1 MKPLR
6 MSNEG
11 PRVRS
16 RLGWLGT
23 VSATVL
29 MGLSQPAVAA
39 GSWVAQVQGVRVTM
53 AEREVRSA
61 PLVAPTAVPGD
72 ATLAEVSWRYRLP
85 PGEAVRA
92 WLCQGEACTA
102 LSGERGTTRAFS
114 GGRVHDPLHFRFA
127 LRPGHKRMVQVQGL
141 QLIAHYR

>member
-1 MKPLR
+1 M
-6 MSNEG
+6 
-11 PRVRS
+11 
-16 RLGWLGT
+16 
-23 VSATVL
+23 A
-29 MGLSQPAVAA
+29 LSQPTEAA
-39 GSWVAQVQGVRVTM
+39 GSWVAEVQGVRVTM

-114 GGRVHDPLHFRFA
+114 GGRVHEPLHFRFA
-127 LRPGHKRMVQVQGL
+127 LMPGHKRMIQVQGL
-141 QLIAHYR
+141 QLIANYH

>member
-1 MKPLR
+1 
-6 MSNEG
+6 MSG
-11 PRVRS
+11 RR
-16 RLGWLGT
+16 RLGWLGGL
-23 VSATVL
+23 SALAV
-29 MGLSQPAVAA
+29 MALSQPTEAA
-39 GSWVAQVQGVRVTM
+39 GSWVAEVQGVRVTM

-114 GGRVHDPLHFRFA
+114 GGRVHEPLHFRFA
-127 LRPGHKRMVQVQGL
+127 LRPGHKRMIQVQGL
-141 QLIAHYR
+141 QLIANYR

>member
-1 MKPLR
+1 M
-6 MSNEG
+6 
-11 PRVRS
+11 
-16 RLGWLGT
+16 
-23 VSATVL
+23 A
-29 MGLSQPAVAA
+29 LSQPTEAA
-39 GSWVAQVQGVRVTM
+39 GSWVAEVQGVRVTM

-61 PLVAPTAVPGD
+61 PLLAPAAVPGD
-72 ATLAEVSWRYRLP
+72 ATLAEVSWQYRVA

-92 WLCQGEACTA
+92 WLCQGENCTA
-102 LSGERGTTRAFS
+102 LSGERGSTRAFS

>member
-1 MKPLR
+1 
-6 MSNEG
+6 MSG
-11 PRVRS
+11 RR
-16 RLGWLGT
+16 RLGWLGGL
-23 VSATVL
+23 SALAV
-29 MGLSQPAVAA
+29 MALSQPTEAA
-39 GSWVAQVQGVRVTM
+39 GSWVAEVQGVRVTM

-114 GGRVHDPLHFRFA
+114 GGRVHEPLHFRFA
-127 LRPGHKRMVQVQGL
+127 LMPGHKRMIQVQGL
-141 QLIAHYR
+141 QLIANYH